1 MKEYQDEA
9 MGGLGGDA
17 PHAPEPQKTR
27 KKKEFTEET
36 AKKYWKMRAADFV
49 REKRAGVMHNN
60 RGAKKQANR
69 RANRE
74 GMDTPPR
81 EEPQEEELK
90 SRVTNLWWFENELR
104 TTDMR
109 QQSALEKVLAKGT
122 QSMESVRTHG
132 YARQDEG

>member
-1 MKEYQDEA
+1 MANDSDMDDDVTMQDMELDEIHTNLYDTDEAVMKECQDKA
-9 MGGLGGDA
+9 MTDWEDMPTKPKQA
-17 PHAPEPQKTR
+17 R

-74 GMDTPPR
+74 GMDTPR
-81 EEPQEEELK
+81 GK
-90 SRVTNLWWFENELR
+90 NRRRRS
-104 TTDMR
+104 
-109 QQSALEKVLAKGT
+109 
-122 QSMESVRTHG
+122 
-132 YARQDEG
+132 